1 MAKYKAKDSF
11 KDSKEEYFQLGT
23 QKVLIRGG
31 TVQMKKED
39 FENLP
44 EEVRKHL
51 EEDKPKRARNN
62 KGQLVGDDPD
72 TPDVNE
78 AYEDGKKP
86 NKKAK
91 KGAK

>member
-1 MAKYKAKDSF
+1 MYKAKDSF

-31 TVQMKKED
+31 TVQMEKED

-51 EEDKPKRARNN
+51 EEDKPKRARNK
-62 KGQLVGDDPD
+62 KGQLVGDNPD

-78 AYEDGKKP
+78 AYEGGKAP
-86 NKKAK
+86 SKKKK
-91 KGAK
+91 KGDK